1 MQFRSKK
8 RGQFKQHNQFLQ
20 QRTSRKQRQSRKNR
34 QSRKQ
39 SVQLFEQEGGF
50 NWALYENKNKSVKE
64 VINRNEEAHPGIKQ
78 LCRKLGFVN
87 SRGHASLDILAE
99 FINANRELFGDETW
113 SSHLGSKEKAE
124 KLVTFLQQTRVSD
137 AWQSIRGS
145 QNEEVQLALA
155 QPGTLG
161 HSVIQHLAIE
171 NGEIDLEKKVLNP
184 KVPLLEYIKSSPPS
198 PSSSALVPSSS
209 ALVPRRFASGPS
221 SSALVPSSSA
231 LVPSSSALV
240 PSSSA
245 LVPRRFASGPSSSAL
260 VPSSSALVPSSSA
273 LVPSSASSDSTVTI
287 PNGTLAILT
296 GLQDKFSEFNGR
308 QGIIEGINEG
318 KYVVRLFQTEN
329 DKVERLFQVK
339 TNKLILDVVKS
350 NDTECVHD
358 DIVRALSVLKLP
370 ESATVA
376 EAVRSYR
383 RLALATHPD
392 RHPEKRDEF
401 EQINKALSYVKNCLG
416 A

>member
-240 PSSSA
+240 PSS
-245 LVPRRFASGPSSSAL
+245 
-260 VPSSSALVPSSSA
+260 
-273 LVPSSASSDSTVTI
+273 ASSDSTVTI

-401 EQINKALSYVKNCLG
+401 EQINAALSYVKNCLG